1 VTVTVV
7 EVGPAAV
14 RGPSHADM
22 EWVSSAIAG
31 IDDALTLIDDRP
43 VDVADVWRTIMH
55 DVVGGPTETIV
66 VVCPTGW
73 ASSRVA
79 RVRDAA
85 GTVAHDVVLLRR
97 AEVVRDGLADRL
109 ATVVEIAPEF
119 VIVSPPGGNAQVVM
133 CRDAQAILAA
143 IPMSMAVLLDGPEG
157 VEGVGPLIDA
167 VADRLRDNAI
177 DVTIVDRDWIRR
189 SVEARWRQDKDE
201 NAETCPPAGRL
212 GRATAV
218 LAGTLV
224 SAAVLCGGFAMRD
237 DQEPS
242 VPKMPMTLLVEG
254 RVGVMV
260 PAQWRVQRVTSGPG
274 SARVQVVSPDDANV
288 AVHITQSSLV
298 SHQSHEQVA
307 ESLRS
312 ALSKEP
318 DGVFLEFNPADRRA
332 DQAVMTYREIRPD
345 HHIAWFVLIDE
356 SLRIAIGCQSAPGDE
371 EAVREACDQA
381 VRSAHAVF

>member
-1 VTVTVV
+1 VTVIVV
-7 EVGPAAV
+7 EVGPVTV
-14 RGPSHADM
+14 RGPNQAHV
-22 EWVSSAIAG
+22 EWVSAGIEG
-31 IDDALTLIDDRP
+31 IDDELTLIDDRP
-43 VDVADVWRTIMH
+43 VAVADVWRTIMH
-55 DVVGGPTETIV
+55 DVIDGSTETIV
-66 VVCPTGW
+66 IVCPTGW
-73 ASSRVA
+73 ASSRVE
-79 RVRDAA
+79 RVRDAV
-85 GTVAHDVVLLRR
+85 GTVTDDVVVLRR
-97 AEVVRDGLADRL
+97 AQAIRDGLADRL
-109 ATVVEIAPEF
+109 ATVVEIEPEL
-119 VIVSPPGGNAQVVM
+119 VVVSPPGGNVQVVM
-133 CRDAQAILAA
+133 RGDEEAVLAA

-157 VEGVGPLIDA
+157 VEGAVPLVGA
-167 VADRLRDNAI
+167 VADRLRANGV
-177 DVTIVDRDWIRR
+177 DVRIVDRHWVRR
-189 SVEARWRQDKDE
+189 SVQARWTQDEDC
-201 NAETCPPAGRL
+201 ETRPPAGRF

-332 DQAVMTYREIRPD
+332 DQAVMTYREIRTD